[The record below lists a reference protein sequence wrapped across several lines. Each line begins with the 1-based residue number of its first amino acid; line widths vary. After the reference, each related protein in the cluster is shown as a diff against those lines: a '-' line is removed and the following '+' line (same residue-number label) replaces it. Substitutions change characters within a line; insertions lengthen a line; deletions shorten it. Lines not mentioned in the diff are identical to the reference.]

1 MRTRISLLIVG
12 SALVLSACADSA
24 GDGQADGTAS
34 MSTAGPTETSVG
46 DTSAGNTAPEVVTE
60 LQADLEDLQEAIAE
74 SEAAQDLNA
83 AWMTL
88 SAEVTAS
95 MAAIR
100 EDGTIAR
107 EEIESGLE
115 DFEQR
120 LDELDVEEDVRTAWE
135 SLRSQVEQLMTT
147 S

>member
-1 MRTRISLLIVG
+1 MRTKISLLIVG

-24 GDGQADGTAS
+24 DDGLAEGTAPMPTS
-34 MSTAGPTETSVG
+34 GPTETSTG
-46 DTSAGNTAPEVVTE
+46 GTSADNTPPEVVTE
-60 LQADLEDLQEAIAE
+60 LQADLEDLQEAISE
-74 SEAAQDLNA
+74 SDAAQDLNA

-88 SAEVTAS
+88 SAELTAS
-95 MAAIR
+95 IAAIR

-120 LDELDVEEDVRTAWE
+120 LDDLDVEEDVRTAWE
-135 SLRSQVEQLMTT
+135 SLRSNVEQLMTT